1 MAKGEGG
8 LVNAITEAFIAA
20 CRDEIEAPKPGNVHV
35 FADGHGMTVSDFL
48 RSAEAAAPALSNP
61 SSPVGARILAAV
73 DATFAAAG
81 MNTNLGIILLC
92 APIAHAALT
101 FPRTEL
107 RTGVAKALAGLS
119 LADAE
124 LAFKAISRA
133 NPGGLGEAPTHDVT
147 QPARATLLE
156 AMRAAADRDRIAW
169 QYVNDFDD
177 IFVLGLKSIAASRC
191 DGCDKTMR
199 VLRLYLSFLCAFP
212 DSHIVRKFGDEAAE
226 RVLSEARSFVAS
238 LSRLPGSDEAYASA
252 LRFDQSLKDRGLNPG
267 TSADLT
273 VATLFADYVTDVLA
287 NACKNG

>member
-1 MAKGEGG
+1 LRLAQ
-8 LVNAITEAFIAA
+8 AFIAA
-20 CRDEIEAPKPGNVHV
+20 CEDELNAPKPGNVHI
-35 FADGHGMTVSDFL
+35 FASGHGMEAKDFVD
-48 RSAEAAAPALSNP
+48 SAHVAAIPLTTP
-61 SSPVGARILAAV
+61 GLDVGSRIFAAV
-73 DATFAAAG
+73 EATWARVG
-81 MNTNLGIILLC
+81 QNTNLGIILLC